1 MTAYIIQRF
10 AQTLVVLVV
19 MSILVFAGVY
29 AIGNPVDL
37 LVDPNL
43 GQEAR
48 DRAIEELGLN
58 RPLWEQYF
66 VYLGNLVQ
74 GDLGRSFVYNEQAL
88 QVILERLPATFEL
101 ALSALAIAI
110 ILGIPLGVTA
120 GYQAQTTMSRAIIS
134 GSILG
139 FSMPSFWV
147 GIMLIM
153 CFGVILGWLPAGGRG
168 QTIEVLGMP
177 ISFLTLDGIRHLILP
192 AMNLGIFVAA
202 MVIRV
207 TAACTQEVVA
217 QEYIKFARVK
227 GLRPREILTIHIM
240 RNVLIPVITVVGI
253 EFGNLLAF
261 SVVTEN
267 VFAWPGMGK
276 LLVDSIGMLDRP
288 IIVGYLLIV
297 VLVFVFINLLVDVFY
312 AIIDPR
318 VRLSG
323 QKA

>member
-1 MTAYIIQRF
+1 
-10 AQTLVVLVV
+10 L
-19 MSILVFAGVY
+19 GVH

-48 DRAIEELGLN
+48 DRAMEVLGLN
-58 RPLWEQYF
+58 RAVWEQYII
-66 VYLGNLVQ
+66 YLKDLIR
-74 GDLGRSFVYNEQAL
+74 GDFGRSFVFNEPAL
-88 QVILERLPATFEL
+88 QVILERLPATLEL
-101 ALSALAIAI
+101 ALSALLIAVV
-110 ILGIPLGVTA
+110 LGIPLGVTA
-120 GYQAQTTMSRAIIS
+120 GYRAQTNMSRTIIS

-147 GIMLIM
+147 GIMLVM
-153 CFGVILGWLPAGGRG
+153 CFSVILGWLPAGGRG
-168 QTIEVLGMP
+168 QTTEFFGLTV
-177 ISFLTLDGIRHLILP
+177 SFLTFDGIRHLILP
-192 AMNLGIFVAA
+192 ALNLGIFVAA
-202 MVIRV
+202 MIIRI
-207 TAACTQEVVA
+207 TAASTQEVVP

-227 GLRPREILTIHIM
+227 GLRSREILMVHVM
-240 RNVLIPVITVVGI
+240 RNVLIPVITVIGI

-267 VFAWPGMGK
+267 VFSWPGMGK

-288 IIVGYLLIV
+288 IIVGYLLIIV
-297 VLVFVFINLLVDVFY
+297 TIFVFINLIVDVFY

-318 VRLSG
+318 VRLSK

>member
-120 GYQAQTTMSRAIIS
+120 GYQAQTTMSRTIIS

-227 GLRPREILTIHIM
+227 GLRPRKILTIHIM

>member
-74 GDLGRSFVYNEQAL
+74 GDLGRSFVYNEQAF

-101 ALSALAIAI
+101 ALSALAIGI
-110 ILGIPLGVTA
+110 ILGIPLGVIA
-120 GYQAQTTMSRAIIS
+120 GYQAQTTMSRTIIS

-177 ISFLTLDGIRHLILP
+177 VSFLTLDGIRHLILP

-207 TAACTQEVVA
+207 TAACTQEVAA

>member
-261 SVVTEN
+261 SVVTES

>member
-88 QVILERLPATFEL
+88 QVILERLPATLEL

-120 GYQAQTTMSRAIIS
+120 GYQAQTTMSRTIIS

-227 GLRPREILTIHIM
+227 GLRPRKILTIHIM

>member
-120 GYQAQTTMSRAIIS
+120 GYQAQTTMSRTIIS